1 MHKLGYAAAAAMM
14 LAAACTSAPADMA
27 SAGEK
32 PFMPKSL
39 TPEGVNAADE
49 FLWLEE
55 VWGERAIA
63 WVKQQNAK
71 TEAVFK
77 ADPRY
82 EPFRKEALAIL
93 TAQDRTPTPTFRAD
107 GIDNFWQ
114 DANNV
119 RGVWRHTTLDSY
131 RSGAPQWQTVL
142 DIDALSKAEK
152 ANWIFKGSD
161 CVGPAETRCLVSLS
175 DGGKDAVVVR
185 EFDTVTKSFVP
196 GGFNIPEGK
205 HRIDWLDADTLL
217 VATDFGPGT
226 LTESGYP
233 FIVKTL
239 KRGQTMAQATE
250 VYRGSASD
258 GGYGVSPSVYRDG
271 AGNVLAVIITRPL
284 DTFRSE
290 TWELVDGKATKLFL
304 PQRVSVR
311 GALKANTL
319 GDVRVVLTIEEPWKL
334 HGKDYPAGSLLAIP
348 RDTLRLSDALTLAKG
363 DVAVFVPTERKSI
376 DSVSVFD
383 SRIVAEVY
391 DNVRG
396 RATVFSDSGDF
407 AGWTP
412 TNLPVPENAA
422 VHLGSSSRA
431 KQQLFFTYEG
441 FLTPS
446 TLALADVAAAKADVI
461 RAAPARF
468 DASTHIVEQHEATSK
483 DGTKIPYFVVRPKGA
498 PNPATATM
506 MFGYGGFQVSY
517 PPVYKPELGKLWL
530 ERGGAYVIANI
541 RGGGE
546 FGPAWHQ
553 AALNGNRQRA
563 FDDFAA
569 VAADLA
575 ARKITSAKHLGIYGR
590 SNGGVLTTVS
600 LTQHPEL
607 LGAVVIESP
616 LTDMLRYHELPPGA
630 SWMGEYGDPRIPEQA
645 AWIAAYSGYQNIQKG
660 RAYPVPYITTNTRDD
675 RVHPGHARK
684 FAARMQEAGYQ
695 ALYFENTDGGHS
707 NDSDPIL
714 NSERWARHY
723 VYLAQQLG
731 LGGK

>member
-233 FIVKTL
+233 FIVKAL
-239 KRGQTMAQATE
+239 KRGQTLAQATE

-311 GALKANTL
+311 GALKADAL

>member
-311 GALKANTL
+311 GALKADAL

-684 FAARMQEAGYQ
+684 FAARMQEAGYE
-695 ALYFENTDGGHS
+695 ALYYENTDGGHS

-731 LGGK
+731 LSGK